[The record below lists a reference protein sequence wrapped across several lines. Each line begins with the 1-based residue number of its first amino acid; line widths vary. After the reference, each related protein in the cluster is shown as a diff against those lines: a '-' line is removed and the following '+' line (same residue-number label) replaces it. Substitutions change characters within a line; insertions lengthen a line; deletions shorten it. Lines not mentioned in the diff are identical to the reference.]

1 MELMKENKRLA
12 KENRNLYDDID
23 TLAAE
28 LRSKNHQL
36 NELEANI
43 VVQERASF
51 APLEAEHQALEAA
64 HQALQAEHQAL
75 KTLAKHLEDNDNCQ
89 YNRELAGLDAS
100 LMKLE
105 HERDEA
111 LKLVERLKIQLQ
123 HAIGEKTLAVI
134 APQDEFVA
142 LQDQTHEELK
152 EELQKERDEAAKLA
166 AENQS
171 LKAENQSLKA
181 ENQAVNQGA
190 EPESD
195 NHCLQ
200 RTGGMKPALVQD
212 VRLHLKTAK
221 ETGNNEALCAYLTE
235 KSQRVVL
242 TVFEDIFIELK
253 LPIPNKGAK
262 RPKKLDYLVMLS
274 DA

>member
-1 MELMKENKRLA
+1 MGFKLTRMDRAHNETIMELM

-100 LMKLE
+100 LMKPE

-171 LKAENQSLKA
+171 LKAENQ
-181 ENQAVNQGA
+181 AVNQGA

-200 RTGGMKPALVQD
+200 RAGGMKPALVQ
-212 VRLHLKTAK
+212 
-221 ETGNNEALCAYLTE
+221 
-235 KSQRVVL
+235 
-242 TVFEDIFIELK
+242 
-253 LPIPNKGAK
+253 
-262 RPKKLDYLVMLS
+262 
-274 DA
+274 